1 MKIITERATT
11 DKNVD
16 FLLKQIESRNA
27 PARLRALKAMRCLS
41 MSASL
46 LSFPCAC
53 GSDSHRDQG
62 SFVNLCTQR
71 SFRALVTCLEN
82 TLPPTPD
89 VVTQKEALYILAR
102 LMTSFFQGKDMAV
115 EAGIINWLKQVRVP
129 GYENVVEAVFDPER
143 FDANDISL
151 WEVVNTIMDE
161 YEGGRKLMIEAGLIG
176 VGEDEDERAEVEME
190 VAMEVE
196 VEVEVEVGAAE
207 TAVETGA
214 ETEADADAVAVAVAV
229 AEVEVE
235 AEVIDAATAQR
246 AQRAWEQVGALQE
259 NSFPGESNWTQG

>member
-1 MKIITERATT
+1 M
-11 DKNVD
+11 
-16 FLLKQIESRNA
+16 
-27 PARLRALKAMRCLS
+27 
-41 MSASL
+41 
-46 LSFPCAC
+46 
-53 GSDSHRDQG
+53 
-62 SFVNLCTQR
+62 NLCTQR

-151 WEVVNTIMDE
+151 WEVVTTIMDE

-176 VGEDEDERAEVEME
+176 AGSDEDEGAEAEIE
-190 VAMEVE
+190 AEIE
-196 VEVEVEVGAAE
+196 AEVEVGAA
-207 TAVETGA
+207 ETGA
-214 ETEADADAVAVAVAV
+214 ETEADAVTVTVAVAVAV
-229 AEVEVE
+229 ADVEVE
-235 AEVIDAATAQR
+235 AEVVDAATAQR